1 MSLAKQAALVAH
13 LLRDKGIRVV
23 FAESCTAGLASA
35 SLATQPGISEF
46 HCGGMIVYR
55 NGTKSAYLGIS
66 AKQLQQ
72 SGAVSSGVAE
82 AMATSVLAQT
92 PEAEIA
98 ASVTGHLG
106 PGSEPPLDGRYFIA
120 VARRA
125 TQSRTAAPVSVRVL
139 ACDCRHRGRTAR
151 QGEVAERLL
160 NVLANTL
167 SR

>member
-1 MSLAKQAALVAH
+1 MSLAKQAALVAR
-13 LLRDKGIRVV
+13 LLKDKGIRVV

-98 ASVTGHLG
+98 AAVTGHLG

-125 TQSRTAAPVSVRVL
+125 TQSRTAAPVRVL

-151 QGEVAERLL
+151 QREVAERLL
-160 NVLANTL
+160 DVLANTL